1 MHFKPG
7 GRDNRHQGLAWGVL
21 GLYCYCR
28 ERRRNQWRAGWE
40 DFVRRYAELDRALVR
55 IWECR

>member
-1 MHFKPG
+1 MHFSLTLVIAIV
-7 GRDNRHQGLAWGVL
+7 LAWGVL

-28 ERRRNQWRAGWE
+28 ERRRNQWRAVGRL
-40 DFVRRYAELDRALVR
+40 VRRYAELDRALAR